1 MWLRLASTD
10 SMTGLWGLGDEVP
23 DVADCMLYPEI
34 EGRCIPVTLGAKLL
48 AYGEPGTPVDT
59 DGGDPGKFAYM
70 SEPEGLATKPESI
83 DAGLKGPAA
92 PGAANEFIGT
102 RAGYMGLACAREPS
116 APRDVLG
123 DALIES
129 AKMHCRL
136 WPVITWCRTPVSTW
150 RTSMKLGSKAS
161 T

>member
-10 SMTGLWGLGDEVP
+10 SKTGLWGLGEEVP

-34 EGRCIPVTLGAKLL
+34 EGRCIPPTLGAKLL
-48 AYGEPGTPVDT
+48 AYGEPGTAVDT
-59 DGGDPGKFAYM
+59 DAGEPGMLAYTR
-70 SEPEGLATKPESI
+70 EPFGLATKPDSI
-83 DAGLKGPAA
+83 EVGLKGV
-92 PGAANEFIGT
+92 GAAYEGFMGT
-102 RAGYMGLACAREPS
+102 RLGGNTGLGCARAPW
-116 APRDVLG
+116 APREPLG
-123 DALIES
+123 DALTES
-129 AKMHCRL
+129 AKMQCRL

>member
-1 MWLRLASTD
+1 MVNYGVSFPIMAKSDVNGANANEVFKFLKHEKPG
-10 SMTGLWGLGDEVP
+10 MLG
-23 DVADCMLYPEI
+23 I
-34 EGRCIPVTLGAKLL
+34 EAIKWNFTKFL
-48 AYGEPGTPVDT
+48 VD
-59 DGGDPGKFAYM
+59 K
-70 SEPEGLATKPESI
+70 EGNVVSRYSPTTKPESI